1 MTALTG
7 SNAAYKNNQKK
18 RKVPFGTVY
27 SYRNIKRVIIKHID
41 SGATDKEIIAL
52 KGMVRDPFPT
62 ILNNPI
68 SVWETKAHEEAVLFS
83 QCEYI
88 GIYYTYLYD
97 ILSAVQNKIG

>member
-1 MTALTG
+1 MLHIRTI
-7 SNAAYKNNQKK
+7 KK
-18 RKVPFGTVY
+18 KKSTLGTVY

-68 SVWETKAHEEAVLFS
+68 SVWETKPMKK
-83 QCEYI
+83 
-88 GIYYTYLYD
+88 LYCSVNAN
-97 ILSAVQNKIG
+97 I